1 MIKIAKV
8 LFFLM
13 LILSV
18 QLSGQELLDRIVAI
32 VDDEIILES
41 EVTQM
46 AWMLASQM
54 GIDPVR
60 NPEKF
65 KEFRKMAVEN
75 FVTKELLVIQAD
87 KDTVEADERQVEA
100 YLEQQV
106 QNAIQQAG
114 GQEKLESIFG
124 MTLSQIRRN
133 YREDI
138 EKELRAK
145 TVQDQK
151 MALVTVSRREV
162 KEFFES
168 IKDSI
173 GTINE
178 TVDISHVLVE
188 VKPGEKARMNT
199 MEQAIKI
206 RKMLL
211 DGKDFGELAKEYSDD
226 PGSAARGG
234 DLGFMSR
241 DDFVREY
248 AEAAYNLEPGG
259 ISDVVESQFGF
270 HIIQLLDKRGEK
282 IHTRHILISIKPTRE
297 DEIAAAEKIKSIH
310 KQLLDGADFN
320 SIVTEYSDDQSTKQD
335 QGHLGV
341 YEVDQL
347 RTMAKEFMFALD
359 GVKVGEYSD
368 PVKTQYGFHVLLLND
383 RQPAREIDFEKDYDR
398 IAELA
403 LNYKKQKE
411 LQKWLEQIKENVYIE
426 YKDKSL
432 AKSAS

>member
-282 IHTRHILISIKPTRE
+282 IHTRHILISIKPTR
-297 DEIAAAEKIKSIH
+297 
-310 KQLLDGADFN
+310 
-320 SIVTEYSDDQSTKQD
+320 
-335 QGHLGV
+335 
-341 YEVDQL
+341 
-347 RTMAKEFMFALD
+347 
-359 GVKVGEYSD
+359 
-368 PVKTQYGFHVLLLND
+368 D